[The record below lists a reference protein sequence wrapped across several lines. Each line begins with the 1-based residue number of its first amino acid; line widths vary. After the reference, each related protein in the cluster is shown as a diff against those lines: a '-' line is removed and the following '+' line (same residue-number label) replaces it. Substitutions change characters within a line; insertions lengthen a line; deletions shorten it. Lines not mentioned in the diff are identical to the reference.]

1 MIEIQQH
8 AKKHQ
13 DDLKLIK
20 FERNREK
27 TEIEQNL
34 NNNHHRVLSVPKTK
48 FMIAVEQEEKDYKE
62 KLLKD
67 KELKK
72 LT

>member
-1 MIEIQQH
+1 
-8 AKKHQ
+8 
-13 DDLKLIK
+13 
-20 FERNREK
+20 
-27 TEIEQNL
+27 
-34 NNNHHRVLSVPKTK
+34 
-48 FMIAVEQEEKDYKE
+48 MIAVEQEEKDYKE

>member
-1 MIEIQQH
+1 
-8 AKKHQ
+8 
-13 DDLKLIK
+13 
-20 FERNREK
+20 
-27 TEIEQNL
+27 
-34 NNNHHRVLSVPKTK
+34 VPKTK